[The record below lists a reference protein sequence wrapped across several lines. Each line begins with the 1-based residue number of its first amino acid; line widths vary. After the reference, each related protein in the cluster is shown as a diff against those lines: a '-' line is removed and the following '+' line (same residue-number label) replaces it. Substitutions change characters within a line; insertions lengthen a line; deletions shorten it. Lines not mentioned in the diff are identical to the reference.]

1 MFMAFT
7 LYSIDEAI
15 DRKFVVTKTISS
27 QAKAGTLIHI
37 MGTKEKPDQ
46 VSVKYRVTE
55 SGQDFVIK
63 FENVKQFCKWAR
75 PDNFIARNYERLS
88 NKEIQH
94 YLKVMGR
101 SVATFCLPIIV
112 VALVLVWI
120 AALFLIK
127 KTPTNFIVG
136 GAASA
141 VVAIGVLM
149 FYKIQ
154 KNNVKMRLYKKVSSN
169 WGVVF
174 K

>member
-1 MFMAFT
+1 MGFT

-63 FENVKQFCKWAR
+63 FDNVKQFCKWAR
-75 PDNFIARNYERLS
+75 PDNFIARNYERLT
-88 NKEIQH
+88 NKEITH

-101 SVATFCLPIIV
+101 TVVSFCLPIILI
-112 VALVLVWI
+112 ALVVIWGI
-120 AALFLIK
+120 SLFVIK
-127 KTPTNFIVG
+127 STPTNLIVG
-136 GAASA
+136 AAASA
-141 VVAIGVLM
+141 VAAIAVLI
-149 FYKIQ
+149 FYKVQ
-154 KNNVKMRLYKKVSSN
+154 KNNVKMRLYQKVSSN